1 MNDEAKRQLEIAYN
15 RLMEVN
21 QLARLDL
28 QPLINSD
35 KKKRQQCNDKNCGCY
50 DAKAV
55 VDQLAGLVTENR
67 WLFQTKKEDPQAANR
82 ERPDD
87 DPPTIIEIDAE

>member
-15 RLMEVN
+15 RLREVN

-28 QPLINSD
+28 QPLINFD
-35 KKKRQQCNDKNCGCY
+35 KMKRQQCNDKNCGCY

-55 VDQLAGLVTENR
+55 VDQLAGLVTENK
-67 WLFQTKKEDPQAANR
+67 WLFQTKKEDPQPANR